1 MMDRDR
7 LPTKLKNDAIL
18 EAVVEIRFEPD
29 PSLVSEIFIG
39 RFADNKAM
47 SGFRHARLAS
57 ADIPA
62 QIRRVDPNLRYL
74 PSIEMTSPDG
84 GKVLRIGPQSVA
96 YIRRAPYPGWTESFG
111 NELRNV
117 VDHLYQVAPAVPV
130 SRLGLR
136 YVNALKSD
144 EHGIKGI
151 EDLAIGVS
159 VNKQPLSHHLNLNF
173 KTGVGSDFET
183 ITRIASIDLAEGT
196 IPENSTVVVDIDVYT
211 RSTFRTTDVNDVQ
224 KWIVEAHTCEKVAFF
239 DVLGEENTER
249 LREK

>member
-1 MMDRDR
+1 MEKDR

-29 PSLVSEIFIG
+29 PSLVPEIFIG
-39 RFADNKAM
+39 RFADNKDL

-62 QIRRVDPNLRYL
+62 HIRQADPNLRYL

-84 GKVLRIGPQSVA
+84 RKVLRIGPQSVV
-96 YIRRAPYPGWTESFG
+96 YSRRAPYPGWTESFG

-136 YVNALKSD
+136 YVNALTSD
-144 EHGIKGI
+144 KHGIKGI
-151 EDLAIGVS
+151 GDLAIRVS
-159 VNKQPLSHHLNLNF
+159 VNKQALSDHLNLNF

-183 ITRIASIDLAEGT
+183 ITRIASIDLAEGV
-196 IPENSTVVVDIDVYT
+196 IPDNSTVIVDIDVYT
-211 RSTFRTTDVNDVQ
+211 RSAFRTADVNDVQ
-224 KWIVEAHTCEKVAFF
+224 KWIVEAHDCEKEAFF
-239 DVLGEENTER
+239 GVLGEENTER
-249 LREK
+249 LREE